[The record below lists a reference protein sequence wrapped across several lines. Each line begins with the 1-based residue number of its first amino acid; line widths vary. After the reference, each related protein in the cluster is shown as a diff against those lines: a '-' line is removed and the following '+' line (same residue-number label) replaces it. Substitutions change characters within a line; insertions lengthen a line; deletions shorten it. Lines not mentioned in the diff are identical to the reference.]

1 MIQTAISV
9 GISTPHNNFYNVANC
24 CKALMENNNRWCGS
38 GGINTDAGAKV
49 RS

>member
-1 MIQTAISV
+1 MIQTAMSV
-9 GISTPHNNFYNVANC
+9 GISTPHHNFYNVANC
-24 CKALMENNNRWCGS
+24 CKALMENNNRRCGS